1 MGFTGADG
9 PRRSSRHE
17 AVQPE
22 NLVDGSDCLRG
33 PNFADA
39 LGQERIINAL
49 GGIARDSAGN

>member
-39 LGQERIINAL
+39 VGQDVINAL